1 MAPIDV
7 YTMTAISIAM
17 INFMKTIPA
26 CISPGTG
33 KNGSTVAVS
42 SHLSCPPVQYQ
53 PEKVSL
59 KTYELIGGPGEGI
72 DKLGLLRPPKFTAY
86 TAANIYFI
94 FEPPQ
99 KFGKGFN
106 FSI

>member
-53 PEKVSL
+53 S
-59 KTYELIGGPGEGI
+59 
-72 DKLGLLRPPKFTAY
+72 F
-86 TAANIYFI
+86 NIYFI
-94 FEPPQ
+94 FGPPQ
-99 KFGKGFN
+99 KFRQGFYLDEAQLVET
-106 FSI
+106 FSEYI